1 MKIIESGAY
10 QSWRDEHEEPARQ
23 DPMGYTIGWICAIE
37 KEYVAAQVFLDEKYE
52 RPDRLPPNDNNKYTL
67 GRIGKHNIVIAVLPN
82 GKYGVSSAAGVAR
95 DMLHSFPNIRIG
107 LLVGIGGGAPS
118 LTHDIRLGDVIVGV
132 SNNGKSA
139 VFQYDFRK
147 AIQGQEFL
155 KTGFLNQ
162 PPPVLRTAING
173 LMAQYEIEGNQ
184 LREAVDSVLNKNPR
198 LRKRGY
204 MRPEAITDRLYR
216 SQVIHPLNSGTS
228 CATVCGDDPS
238 SLIKRHQREEDDDDP
253 LVHYG
258 LIASANMLMKD
269 ALVRDELIAKEGILC
284 FEMGA
289 AGLMN
294 HFPCL
299 VIRGICDYSDSHK
312 STLWQGYA
320 AMTAAAYA
328 KDLLHR
334 IAPIKVEAQKKISDV
349 LSENHLDIAE
359 HHRDIAK
366 EEPKSLEDFANERL
380 SKEEQECHQLFRLT
394 SGGKDTTYE
403 WYKDRIDE
411 RVENTCLW
419 LLQNEHYQKWLKQ
432 ESGPLL
438 VTADPGCGKSV
449 LAKYLIDHGLPRPAT
464 THICYFFFKDEDQDT
479 SHQALCAL
487 LHQIFSQMPFLIKH
501 AMQSFRNNGENLI
514 THTDSLWTILQDVTR
529 DPEAGSIIIV
539 LDALDECAESEFMD
553 LMRNIES
560 QFNGNQLSGTK
571 SKLKYLLTCRPYE
584 QIITQFHKLLNSFP
598 NIHIPGEDESAVI
611 CQEIDDFIKYQ
622 VSYLP
627 LSAGIKIYLQK
638 RLQEIPHRT
647 YLWVYLIFDYIK
659 QGNFKM
665 TLQGAESIIQ
675 TLPKSVNEAYEQILN
690 KSTEK
695 RMVRKALSI
704 ILAASRPLTLS
715 EMNIA
720 MNIKDMA
727 QDDTTQTFYDLDL
740 ENEMDFKSRLRSW
753 CGLVISIYRGKIYFF
768 HQTAREFLLAAYPT
782 SIPSTPYWHHS
793 ITTRHAHSILAELCV
808 LYLNLFNSST
818 IEMDMT
824 PSYFTDRN
832 AFLNY
837 SAENWG
843 YHFHKAHITDNAAII
858 PATLRICDPSSK
870 SFLAWFKTYQRSK
883 NLSPDG
889 HITDLLIATHYG
901 HHAIVKVLVENG
913 ADIEAKDSMG
923 RTPLSQAAENGH
935 EAIVKLL
942 VEKGADIE
950 AKDLFGQTPLSQA
963 AENGHEAIV
972 KLLVENGADI
982 EAKDGV
988 FGRTPLLW
996 AIESG
1001 HEAIMQLLVEKG
1013 ADIEVKDIMGRT
1025 PLLQAAENGHEAIV
1039 KLLVEKRADSK

>member
-1 MKIIESGAY
+1 MASTHRSRSQTLPLQGDNGALADDDFKSNSVDIDDGSSVSKGSDLGKLSEIDSRADVTIKYMDDDDDTGDAMDLDDGFVEHNISIPDTEFDLKDIPRQYDGLATENDTFLMKIIESGAY

-394 SGGKDTTYE
+394 SGGKDTT
-403 WYKDRIDE
+403 
-411 RVENTCLW
+411 
-419 LLQNEHYQKWLKQ
+419 
-432 ESGPLL
+432 
-438 VTADPGCGKSV
+438 
-449 LAKYLIDHGLPRPAT
+449 
-464 THICYFFFKDEDQDT
+464 
-479 SHQALCAL
+479 
-487 LHQIFSQMPFLIKH
+487 
-501 AMQSFRNNGENLI
+501 
-514 THTDSLWTILQDVTR
+514 
-529 DPEAGSIIIV
+529 
-539 LDALDECAESEFMD
+539 
-553 LMRNIES
+553 
-560 QFNGNQLSGTK
+560 
-571 SKLKYLLTCRPYE
+571 
-584 QIITQFHKLLNSFP
+584 
-598 NIHIPGEDESAVI
+598 
-611 CQEIDDFIKYQ
+611 
-622 VSYLP
+622 
-627 LSAGIKIYLQK
+627 
-638 RLQEIPHRT
+638 
-647 YLWVYLIFDYIK
+647 
-659 QGNFKM
+659 
-665 TLQGAESIIQ
+665 
-675 TLPKSVNEAYEQILN
+675 VNEAYEQILN